1 MPSIW
6 RLDASACDRHPLHD
20 LDRDWPES
28 NCYVD
33 LWIEVLHA
41 AGFEPLAM
49 LPFAFSIDLEGD
61 QWTFIK
67 PPLAD
72 LERLYGID
80 VIELNIWRPLVDHLE
95 EQVGRGRLPI
105 VEVDAFHLPDT
116 TGTTYRS
123 AHGKTSIGVET
134 IDADRRR
141 LGYFHN
147 GGYFALEGDDFDGLF
162 ALDPDG
168 ARSGRLPPYVEV
180 AKLAARPPLI
190 GRALL
195 QASRELLRQ
204 HLARRPATNPFER
217 YAAQIGGDL
226 TSLVRGELPVFHA
239 YAFSTLRQCGA
250 AFELGG
256 SYLSWLRGHGDADLD
271 AAIQH
276 CTAIAAGAKALQFKA
291 ARAVSGGRPFDP
303 VPILDTMARAWE
315 QAMRELDAACGALT
329 HQG

>member
-1 MPSIW
+1 MSSIW
-6 RLDASACDRHPLHD
+6 RLDPSTHARHALHD

-41 AGFEPLAM
+41 AGFDPLAM
-49 LPFAFSIDLEGD
+49 LPFAFAIDLEGD

-67 PPLAD
+67 VPLAD
-72 LERLYGID
+72 LDRLYGIE
-80 VIELNIWRPLVDHLE
+80 VIELNIWRPLVD
-95 EQVGRGRLPI
+95 QVEDQVSRGRLPI

-116 TGTTYRS
+116 AGTTYRS

-134 IDADRRR
+134 IDAARRR

-147 GGYFALEGDDFDGLF
+147 GGYFALEGDDFAGVLS
-162 ALDPDG
+162 LDQDPAG
-168 ARSGRLPPYVEV
+168 SARLPPYVEV
-180 AKLAARPPLI
+180 AKLAARPPLT
-190 GRALL
+190 GRALV

-204 HLARRPATNPFER
+204 HVARRPAANPFDR
-217 YAAQIGGDL
+217 YRAQIGGDL
-226 TSLVRGELPVFHA
+226 TSLVRGDLSVFHA

-256 SYLSWLRGHGDADLD
+256 SYLRWLRGHGDADLD

-276 CTAIAAGAKALQFKA
+276 CATIAAGAKALQFKA
-291 ARAVSGGRPFDP
+291 ARAVGAGRPFDP
-303 VPILDTMARAWE
+303 APLLDTMARAWA

-329 HQG
+329 HRG